1 VVKLYTLK
9 ISMFLMTLLSFGAGA
24 AEFVFPHATICEPYG
39 KTPGSCSVALN
50 ADGYILDASSG
61 KRLFDDAEYTG
72 AMFTNALYR
81 SGRQY
86 ILDSENYSSAK
97 SRRWVVFSYDGKE
110 IVLNHIYIFSLDIST
125 QIGPYWHGYDC
136 RPANAKLVA
145 GAGQGL
151 LDSAINTLC
160 KDVEASVVTVADQP
174 PASSAAGSLAVSVPV
189 YSDGQRNGAATYVFE
204 GTDEPEF
211 LKMACDS
218 GCALPLKETVSLS
231 TGEVAQPSSSAHQP
245 TVIKQQ
251 QASLLGDASRQNVS
265 VLSGDAGADF
275 RRLQITPE
283 HGTGDDILLD
293 TSKALPLIKSQYSSA
308 MSDIF
313 SVNIINNP
321 AGVLKVIDMQ
331 GESVSVKQSS
341 AEAGNALVLVSSEED
356 NAVYNFNLVF
366 RYNKSSRQFE
376 LKNVLQVVNNESC
389 DHSVVSV
396 EEVPKS
402 LIGEMSLAF
411 FDGRKVFEQLSDLRI
426 KAASDYKK
434 LMMTDVVEQL
444 DKALALYRKGQT
456 EAVSTVMA
464 NFLMDGGSG
473 HCYPD
478 SYIAQKYDFAQ
489 SPGWSNDL
497 GFLFGETGYYAE
509 STELLNAVIARNPT
523 RTVAYLNL
531 ADSYWGLN
539 NKALAAQAYKRYA
552 SLMTDAGKVSKI
564 PARVAERSNG
574 VVE

>member
-1 VVKLYTLK
+1 MVKLFTLK
-9 ISMFLMTLLSFGAGA
+9 ISMFLMVLLSFGAGA
-24 AEFVFPHATICEPYG
+24 AESVFSHATRCEPYG
-39 KTPGSCSVALN
+39 KAPGSCSLALD

-72 AMFTNALYR
+72 AMFTNSLYR
-81 SGRQY
+81 FGRQY

-110 IVLNHIYIFSLDIST
+110 VVLNHLYIFSQDISM
-125 QIGPYWHGYDC
+125 QSGPYWHGYDC
-136 RPANAKLVA
+136 RAVSAKLGAQA
-145 GAGQGL
+145 GRGL
-151 LDSAINTLC
+151 LDSATEALC
-160 KDVEASVVTVADQP
+160 KDVEASVVTVADQT

-204 GTDEPEF
+204 GTDEPEL
-211 LKMACDS
+211 LKLACDS
-218 GCALPLKETVSLS
+218 GCALPLKETASQS
-231 TGEVAQPSSSAHQP
+231 TGKVTQPSSNSP

-283 HGTGDDILLD
+283 HGAGNDILLD
-293 TSKALPLIKSQYSSA
+293 TTKALPLIKSQYSSA
-308 MSDIF
+308 TSDIF

-321 AGVLKVIDMQ
+321 AGVLKVIDLQ
-331 GESVSVKQSS
+331 GDTVSVKQSS

-366 RYNKSSRQFE
+366 RYNKNSRQFE

-389 DHSVVSV
+389 DHSLVSV
-396 EEVPKS
+396 EEVPKN
-402 LIGEMSLAF
+402 LIGEMSLAS
-411 FDGRKVFEQLSDLRI
+411 FDGRKMFEQLSDLRI
-426 KAASDYKK
+426 KAGGDYKK
-434 LMMTDVVEQL
+434 LMMTDVAEQL

-456 EAVSTVMA
+456 GAVLEVMGS
-464 NFLMDGGSG
+464 FLMYDNAGQ
-473 HCYPD
+473 CDPD
-478 SYIAQKYDFAQ
+478 NYIAQKYDFPQ
-489 SPGWSNDL
+489 LPGWSNDV
-497 GFLFGETGYYAE
+497 GFLLGETGYYQE
-509 STELLNAVIARNPT
+509 SIELLDAVIARNPT

-531 ADSYWGLN
+531 ADSYWGLK
-539 NKALAAQAYKRYA
+539 NKALAAQAYKKYA
-552 SLMTDAGKVSKI
+552 ALMTDAGKALKI
-564 PARVAERSNG
+564 PARVAERSSG

>member
-1 VVKLYTLK
+1 MKLFTLK
-9 ISMFLMTLLSFGAGA
+9 ISMFLMVLLSFGAGA
-24 AEFVFPHATICEPYG
+24 AESVFSHATRCEPYG
-39 KTPGSCSVALN
+39 KAPGSCSLALD

-81 SGRQY
+81 SGEQY

-110 IVLNHIYIFSLDIST
+110 VVLNHLYIFSQGISM
-125 QIGPYWHGYDC
+125 QVGPYWHGYDC
-136 RPANAKLVA
+136 RPVSAKL
-145 GAGQGL
+145 GAHTGKSL
-151 LDSAINTLC
+151 LESAADTLC
-160 KDVEASVVTVADQP
+160 KDAEANVVTVVDPA
-174 PASSAAGSLAVSVPV
+174 PASSTAASLAVSVPV

-204 GTDEPEF
+204 GTDEPEL
-211 LKMACDS
+211 LKLACDS
-218 GCALPLKETVSLS
+218 GCGLPLKETASQS
-231 TGEVAQPSSSAHQP
+231 TGKVAQPSSNANPP

-265 VLSGDAGADF
+265 VLSGGAGADF

-283 HGTGDDILLD
+283 HGTGNDILLD
-293 TSKALPLIKSQYSSA
+293 TAKALPLIKSQYSSA

-313 SVNIINNP
+313 SVHIISNP
-321 AGVLKVIDMQ
+321 AGVLKAIDPQ
-331 GESVSVKQSS
+331 NDTLSVKQPS
-341 AEAGNALVLVSSEED
+341 AEAGNNLVLVSSEED

-376 LKNVLQVVNNESC
+376 LKHVLQVVNNESC

-402 LIGEMSLAF
+402 LIGEMSLAS
-411 FDGRKVFEQLSDLRI
+411 FDGRKLFEQLSELRI
-426 KAASDYKK
+426 QAGSEYKK
-434 LMMTDVVEQL
+434 LMMTDVAEQL

-456 EAVSTVMA
+456 EAVSTAMA

-473 HCYPD
+473 HCNPD

-489 SPGWSNDL
+489 MPGWSNDL
-497 GFLFGETGYYAE
+497 GFLFGETGNYEE
-509 STELLNAVIARNPT
+509 SIELLNAVIARNPT

-531 ADSYWGLN
+531 ADSYWGLK
-539 NKALAAQAYKRYA
+539 NKARAAQAYTKYA
-552 SLMTDAGKVSKI
+552 SLMSDAGKASKI

>member
-1 VVKLYTLK
+1 MVKLK
-9 ISMFLMTLLSFGAGA
+9 ILMCLMALLSFGAGA
-24 AEFVFPHATICEPYG
+24 AELVFPHATVCEYYG
-39 KTPGSCSVALN
+39 KAPGSCGVALD
-50 ADGYILDASSG
+50 ADGYVLDAGSG

-81 SGRQY
+81 SGGQY

-97 SRRWVVFSYDGKE
+97 SRRWVVFSYDGKDV
-110 IVLNHIYIFSLDIST
+110 VLNHLYIFSQDISMQT
-125 QIGPYWHGYDC
+125 GPYWHGYDC
-136 RPANAKLVA
+136 RPVSAKL
-145 GAGQGL
+145 GAVTGKGL
-151 LDSAINTLC
+151 LESAGDTLC
-160 KDVEASVVTVADQP
+160 KDVEANVVMVADP
-174 PASSAAGSLAVSVPV
+174 VSSAVASLAVSVPV

-204 GTDEPEF
+204 GTGEPEL
-211 LKMACDS
+211 LKLACDS
-218 GCALPLKETVSLS
+218 GCALPLKETASQS
-231 TGEVAQPSSSAHQP
+231 TDKVAQSSSNSP

-265 VLSGDAGADF
+265 VLSGEAGADF

-283 HGTGDDILLD
+283 HGTGNDILLD
-293 TSKALPLIKSQYSSA
+293 TTKALPLIKSQYSSA

-313 SVNIINNP
+313 SVHIISNP

-331 GESVSVKQSS
+331 GDTLSVKQPS
-341 AEAGNALVLVSSEED
+341 AEAGNALLLVSNEED

-376 LKNVLQVVNNESC
+376 LKHVLQVVNNESC

-396 EEVPKS
+396 EEVPQR
-402 LIGEMSLAF
+402 LIGEMSLAS
-411 FDGRKVFEQLSDLRI
+411 FDGRKLFEQLSELRI
-426 KAASDYKK
+426 QAGGEYKK
-434 LMMTDVVEQL
+434 LMMTDVAEQL

-464 NFLMDGGSG
+464 NLLMDGGSG
-473 HCYPD
+473 HCNPD

-489 SPGWSNDL
+489 MPGWSNDL
-497 GFLFGETGYYAE
+497 GFLFGETGNYEE
-509 STELLNAVIARNPT
+509 SIELLNAVIARNPT

-531 ADSYWGLN
+531 ADSYWGLK
-539 NKALAAQAYKRYA
+539 NKARAAQAYKQYA
-552 SLMTDAGKVSKI
+552 ALMTDAGKASKI
-564 PARVAERSNG
+564 PARVAERSDG

>member
-1 VVKLYTLK
+1 MVKLFTLK
-9 ISMFLMTLLSFGAGA
+9 ISIFLMALLSFGAGA

-61 KRLFDDAEYTG
+61 KRLFDAPEDTG

-110 IVLNHIYIFSLDIST
+110 IVLNHIYIFSLDISM
-125 QIGPYWHGYDC
+125 QVGPYWHGYDC
-136 RPANAKLVA
+136 RPANAKWVA

-151 LDSAINTLC
+151 LDSAIETLC
-160 KDVEASVVTVADQP
+160 KDVEASVAVADQI
-174 PASSAAGSLAVSVPV
+174 PASSLAGSLTVSVPV
-189 YSDGQRNGAATYVFE
+189 YNDGQRDGAATYLFE

-218 GCALPLKETVSLS
+218 GCTLSLKETSSLS
-231 TGEVAQPSSSAHQP
+231 NGEVPQPSASATPP
-245 TVIKQQ
+245 TVIKQL
-251 QASLLGDASRQNVS
+251 QASLLDDASRQNVS
-265 VLSGDAGADF
+265 VLSGDAAEAF
-275 RRLQITPE
+275 RRLRISPE
-283 HGTGDDILLD
+283 HGTSDDILLD
-293 TSKALPLIKSQYSSA
+293 TSKALPLIKSQYSTA
-308 MSDIF
+308 MSDVF
-313 SVNIINNP
+313 SVNVINNP
-321 AGVLKVIDMQ
+321 AGALKVIDMQ
-331 GESVSVKQSS
+331 GEPVSVKQSS

-366 RYNKSSRQFE
+366 RYNKNSRQFE

-402 LIGEMSLAF
+402 LIGEMSLAS

-426 KAASDYKK
+426 KSADDNKK
-434 LMMTDVVEQL
+434 LMMTDVAEQL

-473 HCYPD
+473 HCYPH

-489 SPGWSNDL
+489 SPGWSNDV
-497 GFLFGETGYYAE
+497 GFLLGESGYYDE
-509 STELLNAVIARNPT
+509 SIELLNAVIARNPA

-531 ADSYWGLN
+531 ADSYWGMN
-539 NKALAAQAYKRYA
+539 DKVRAVRAYKKYA
-552 SLMTDAGKVSKI
+552 SLMSGAGKASKI
-564 PARVAERSNG
+564 PARLIERTNG
-574 VVE
+574 AVE